1 MGFNYVQPEFAESAK
16 LPRPRVFFPMKLRDK
31 SESRSYEQRL
41 QELRWERKIEAKQ
54 AQRLY
59 AVLAKKVGSTKS
71 TAAAV
76 RAA

>member
-1 MGFNYVQPEFAESAK
+1 
-16 LPRPRVFFPMKLRDK
+16 MKLRDK

>member
-1 MGFNYVQPEFAESAK
+1 
-16 LPRPRVFFPMKLRDK
+16 MKLRDK
-31 SESRSYEQRL
+31 SESRCYEQRL

-59 AVLAKKVGSTKS
+59 AVLAKKVGSTES

>member
-1 MGFNYVQPEFAESAK
+1 
-16 LPRPRVFFPMKLRDK
+16 MKLREK
-31 SESRSYEQRL
+31 SESPPYEQRL

-59 AVLAKKVGSTKS
+59 AVLAQKVGSTKS
-71 TAAAV
+71 AAAPV